1 MKKSIKPREH
11 TYETLHK
18 FVQSLKDMPISAKCW
33 LYQIKSKQNI
43 KNKKKLKNEANGYTK
58 CLKKCMFS
66 LSQTAAN
73 AHAVTENQQL
83 NTHLLK
89 RISVL
94 LFSADTNMAFHRV
107 LLISDELEFSV
118 IVQGKLTEKRIK
130 EKQTKNK
137 TYLLSSVL

>member
-1 MKKSIKPREH
+1 
-11 TYETLHK
+11 
-18 FVQSLKDMPISAKCW
+18 MPK
-33 LYQIKSKQNI
+33 
-43 KNKKKLKNEANGYTK
+43 
-58 CLKKCMFS
+58 KKCMFS

-118 IVQGKLTEKRIK
+118 IVQGRLTEKRTK
-130 EKQTKNK
+130 EKQTNK
-137 TYLLSSVL
+137 KQNLYTVFSPISLL